1 MSTKMHHYQYHINID
16 ERGEFSAS
24 VYSLDSHGDWIK
36 EVACIDGIDAQI
48 FEYGFMRHKRDLVG
62 LRNYLINIKI
72 IPENSTLK

>member
-36 EVACIDGIDAQI
+36 EVACIDAQI
-48 FEYGFMRHKRDLVG
+48 FEDGFMRHKRDLVG
-62 LRNYLINIKI
+62 LRNYLVDVEI